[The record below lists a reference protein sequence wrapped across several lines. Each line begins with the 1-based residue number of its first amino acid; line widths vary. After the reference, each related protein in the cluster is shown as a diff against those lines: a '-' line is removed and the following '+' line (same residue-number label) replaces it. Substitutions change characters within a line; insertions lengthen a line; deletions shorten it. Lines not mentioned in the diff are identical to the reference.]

1 MFDVTDDQFQV
12 SVIERSMTTPVIVDL
27 WAPWCGP
34 CKTLGP
40 LLEAAVAA
48 TSGAVELAK
57 VNVDENP
64 MISQAFKV
72 QSIPA
77 VFAISQGKVVNSFI
91 GAKPEAEIVHFVASL
106 QPAVDEIS
114 LLVTAGDEASLKKAV
129 ELDSTR
135 FDAVAALA
143 ALLIDAR
150 RCAEAAQLL
159 VPFTAREEAQDLLSL
174 AVETEEAL
182 VQLFEATSAEFE
194 GLLDKVKTD
203 EIAKQRALE
212 LLELLPPADPRTV
225 ALRKRFSARLF

>member
-1 MFDVTDDQFQV
+1 MTDVTDDTFQT

-40 LLEAAVAA
+40 MLEAAVAA
-48 TSGAVELAK
+48 TNGAVHLAK

-77 VFAISQGKVVNSFI
+77 VFAISEGKVVNSFI

-106 QPAVDEIS
+106 QPAVDEVS
-114 LLVTAGDEASLKKAV
+114 MLVAAGDEASLKKAID
-129 ELDSTR
+129 LDPTR
-135 FDAVAALA
+135 FDAVGPLA
-143 ALLIDAR
+143 RLLIDER

-159 VPFTAREEAQDLLSL
+159 VPFTSLPEAQELLSL
-174 AVETEEAL
+174 AVETEEVL
-182 VQLFEATSAEFE
+182 VKQFETSTTEFD
-194 GLLDKVKTD
+194 GLLDLVKTD
-203 EIAKQRALE
+203 EGAKQRALE
-212 LLELLPPADPRTV
+212 LLEQLPQADPRTV

>member
-129 ELDSTR
+129 ELDPTR

-143 ALLIDAR
+143 GLLIDAR

-159 VPFTAREEAQDLLSL
+159 VPFTALNEAQDLLSL

-194 GLLDKVKTD
+194 GLLGKVKTD
-203 EIAKQRALE
+203 EEAKQRALE
-212 LLELLPPADPRTV
+212 LLEFLPPADPRTV

>member
-1 MFDVTDDQFQV
+1 MTEVTDDMFQA

-40 LLEAAVAA
+40 MLEAAVAA
-48 TSGAVELAK
+48 TQGAVEMVK

-64 MISQAFKV
+64 AISQAFKV

-77 VFAISQGKVVNSFI
+77 VFAISEGKVVNSFI

-114 LLVTAGDEASLKKAV
+114 MLVTAGDETSLRKAI
-129 ELDSTR
+129 ELDALR
-135 FDAVAALA
+135 FDAVEALA
-143 ALLIDAR
+143 KLLIEQR
-150 RCAEAAQLL
+150 RHAEAAQLL
-159 VPFTAREEAQDLLSL
+159 VPFTADPTAQDLLSL

-182 VQLFEATSAEFE
+182 VALYEQTEGEF
-194 GLLDKVKTD
+194 GPLLDLVKAD
-203 EIAKQRALE
+203 ESAKQRALE
-212 LLELLPPADPRTV
+212 LLEQLPGADPRTV
-225 ALRKRFSARLF
+225 ALRKRLSARLF

>member
-1 MFDVTDDQFQV
+1 MTDVTDDMFQA

-48 TSGAVELAK
+48 TNGAVELAK

-64 MISQAFKV
+64 MISQAFQV

-77 VFAISQGKVVNSFI
+77 VFAIADGKVVNSFI

-106 QPAVDEIS
+106 QPQVDEVS
-114 LLVTAGDEASLKKAV
+114 LLISAGDEVSLNKAI
-129 ELDSTR
+129 ELDPSR
-135 FDAVAALA
+135 FDAVSALA
-143 ALLIDAR
+143 RVLIDLR

-159 VPFTAREEAQDLLSL
+159 VPFTHDPRAQELLSW

-182 VQLFEATSAEFE
+182 VALFADVSAEFDF
-194 GLLDKVKTD
+194 LLDQVKTD
-203 EIAKQRALE
+203 EAAKQRALT
-212 LLELLPPADPRTV
+212 LLDQLPAADLRTV
-225 ALRKRFSARLF
+225 ALRKRLSTRLF

>member
-129 ELDSTR
+129 ELDPTR

-159 VPFTAREEAQDLLSL
+159 VPFTALNEAQDLLSL

-203 EIAKQRALE
+203 EEAKQRALE

-225 ALRKRFSARLF
+225 

>member
-1 MFDVTDDQFQV
+1 MFDVTDDQFQA

-48 TSGAVELAK
+48 TNGTVELAK

-91 GAKPEAEIVHFVASL
+91 VAKPEAEIAHFVASL

-114 LLVTAGDEASLKKAV
+114 LLITAGDESSLKKAV
-129 ELDSTR
+129 ELDPSR
-135 FDAVAALA
+135 FDAVSALA
-143 ALLIDAR
+143 ALLIEGR
-150 RCAEAAQLL
+150 RCGEAAQLL
-159 VPFTAREEAQDLLSL
+159 VPFTALQAAQDLLSL
-174 AVETEEAL
+174 AVETEEML
-182 VQLFEATSAEFE
+182 VQLFEATAVEFD
-194 GLLDKVKTD
+194 GLLDQVKTD
-203 EIAKQRALE
+203 EVAKQRALE
-212 LLELLPPADPRTV
+212 LLELLPLADPRTIS
-225 ALRKRFSARLF
+225 LRKRFSARLF